1 MKGEQLMT
9 LTAQD
14 GTKTNLYAGLYLR
27 TRKQT
32 RFWGWSNA
40 RCGGLSAAVR
50 ERPLGS
56 LAEWL
61 RLAHATLDRDRSP
74 VPDIPSTPSAFFP
87 APRVDE
93 HEAAQ
98 RARKNRRLQFV
109 CNRHFIGLLIR

>member
-1 MKGEQLMT
+1 MT

-40 RCGGLSAAVR
+40 RWGGLSAAAR

-74 VPDIPSTPSAFFP
+74 LPDLPSASSATFP
-87 APRVDE
+87 AQSADE

-98 RARKNRRLQFV
+98 GARKNRRLQFV
-109 CNRHFIGLLIR
+109 CNRHFIGLVIR